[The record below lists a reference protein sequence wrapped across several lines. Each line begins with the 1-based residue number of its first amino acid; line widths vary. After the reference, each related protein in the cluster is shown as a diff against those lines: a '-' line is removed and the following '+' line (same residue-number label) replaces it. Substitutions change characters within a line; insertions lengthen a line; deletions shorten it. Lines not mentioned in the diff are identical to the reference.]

1 MNDYSSYKISS
12 VKALGNYRLQVTFLD
27 GNSYPIDLE
36 PTLYGEIFEPLKDKS
51 YFSLVKVDYGTIC
64 WPNGAD
70 IAPDTLRLW
79 CEAGRVLSETDT
91 ELQFEALFLKP
102 NRLFAVVPQ

>member
-1 MNDYSSYKISS
+1 MNYSPSNKISS
-12 VKALGNYRLQVTFLD
+12 VKALGDYRLQVTFLD

-36 PTLYGEIFEPLKDKS
+36 PTIYGEAFEPLKDKS
-51 YFSLVKVDYGTIC
+51 YFSQVKVDYRTIC

-79 CEAGRVLSETDT
+79 CEAGRVLSEAET
-91 ELQFEALFLKP
+91 ELQFEALPSQAK
-102 NRLFAVVPQ
+102 